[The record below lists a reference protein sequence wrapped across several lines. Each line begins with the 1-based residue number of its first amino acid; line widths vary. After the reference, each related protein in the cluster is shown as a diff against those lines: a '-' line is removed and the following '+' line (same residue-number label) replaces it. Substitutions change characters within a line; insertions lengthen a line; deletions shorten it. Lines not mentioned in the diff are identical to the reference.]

1 MNIRAP
7 VGCGGV
13 NPARRLL
20 QATPDPRHG
29 VRECLVWMAPAKQ
42 DIFEVICA
50 FVRSSL
56 VSGLF
61 ARFRPLA
68 LMGSANQ
75 APFCFAGKTAR
86 DIRRGV
92 LVVAADFCTITSQVL
107 LSRIPQILSGCPWF
121 IGFVLCQNRPD
132 DTRRFVCHRDSR

>member
-1 MNIRAP
+1 M
-7 VGCGGV
+7 
-13 NPARRLL
+13 
-20 QATPDPRHG
+20 
-29 VRECLVWMAPAKQ
+29 WMAPAKQ

-92 LVVAADFCTITSQVL
+92 LVGAADFCTITSQVL
-107 LSRIPQILSGCPWF
+107 LSRIPQILSGCPWL